1 MNSHF
6 DEPLCITVSQEA
18 EPIVPDHIFLQT
30 TFVRRTNLVETE
42 IDGEV
47 VMMSLE
53 RGNCYGLDN
62 SAARIWK
69 LLEAPMSV
77 AKLCEALSSEYA
89 VDPEDCQAEVLTFLE
104 QLRQE
109 NLIQIVE

>member
-1 MNSHF
+1 M
-6 DEPLCITVSQEA
+6 A
-18 EPIVPDHIFLQT
+18 DHIALQT
-30 TFVRRTNLVETE
+30 IFVRRANLVETE

-47 VMMSLE
+47 VMLSLE

-69 LLEAPMSV
+69 LLETPKSV
-77 AKLCEALSSEYA
+77 AAILETLTREYA
-89 VDPEDCQAEVLTFLE
+89 VEVEDCRAEVLAFLD

-109 NLIQIVE
+109 NLIEIVP

>member
-1 MNSHF
+1 M
-6 DEPLCITVSQEA
+6 
-18 EPIVPDHIFLQT
+18 PDHIFLQT
-30 TFVRRTNLVETE
+30 TFVRRADLVETE

-69 LLEAPMSV
+69 LLETPMSV
-77 AKLCEALSSEYA
+77 AKLCEALSREYA
-89 VDPEDCQAEVLTFLE
+89 VEPEHCQAEVLTFLE

>member
-1 MNSHF
+1 
-6 DEPLCITVSQEA
+6 VSE
-18 EPIVPDHIFLQT
+18 HISLKT
-30 TFVRRTNLVETE
+30 TFVRRANLVETE

-69 LLEAPMSV
+69 LLESPMSV
-77 AKLCEALSSEYA
+77 AALLETLTREYA
-89 VDPEDCQAEVLTFLE
+89 VEAENCQAEVLGFLE
-104 QLRQE
+104 QLQAE
-109 NLIQIVE
+109 NLIEIVG